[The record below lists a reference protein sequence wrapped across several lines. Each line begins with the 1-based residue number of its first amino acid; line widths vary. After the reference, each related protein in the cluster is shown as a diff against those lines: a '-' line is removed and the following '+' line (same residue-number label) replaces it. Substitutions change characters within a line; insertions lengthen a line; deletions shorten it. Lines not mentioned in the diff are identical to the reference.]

1 MAIEG
6 ISISLEQV
14 LETARNIK
22 SLNTQIVTRLNE
34 IKREM
39 NSLESS
45 WQSESSTTIRANFNK
60 LEAKFENYKN
70 IIDSYGTFL
79 ENTVE
84 AYSRTESSINNNASA
99 FE

>member
-70 IIDSYGTFL
+70 IIYSYGTFL
-79 ENTVE
+79 ENTV
-84 AYSRTESSINNNASA
+84 
-99 FE
+99 

>member
-34 IKREM
+34 IKREIKGKLFQIENVPM
-39 NSLESS
+39 SHCPA
-45 WQSESSTTIRANFNK
+45 QSR
-60 LEAKFENYKN
+60 
-70 IIDSYGTFL
+70 
-79 ENTVE
+79 
-84 AYSRTESSINNNASA
+84 
-99 FE
+99 

>member
-70 IIDSYGTFL
+70 IIDGTFL

-84 AYSRTESSINNNASA
+84 AYSTTESSINNNASA

>member
-1 MAIEG
+1 MKI
-6 ISISLEQV
+6 ISSG
-14 LETARNIK
+14 
-22 SLNTQIVTRLNE
+22 
-34 IKREM
+34 
-39 NSLESS
+39 
-45 WQSESSTTIRANFNK
+45 IRANFNK

-84 AYSRTESSINNNASA
+84 AYSTTESSINNNASA

>member
-34 IKREM
+34 IKS
-39 NSLESS
+39 NL
-45 WQSESSTTIRANFNK
+45 QDIG
-60 LEAKFENYKN
+60 
-70 IIDSYGTFL
+70 I
-79 ENTVE
+79 
-84 AYSRTESSINNNASA
+84 SIQI
-99 FE
+99 

>member
-79 ENTVE
+79 ESTVDS
-84 AYSRTESSINNNASA
+84 YTQTESSINNNASA
-99 FE
+99 FQ

>member
-45 WQSESSTTIRANFNK
+45 WQSESSTTIRQI
-60 LEAKFENYKN
+60 L
-70 IIDSYGTFL
+70 
-79 ENTVE
+79 
-84 AYSRTESSINNNASA
+84 IN
-99 FE
+99 

>member
-84 AYSRTESSINNNASA
+84 SYSTTESSINNNASA

>member
-60 LEAKFENYKN
+60 LEAKFENYKD

-84 AYSRTESSINNNASA
+84 DYSTTESSINNNASA

>member
-34 IKREM
+34 IKR

-84 AYSRTESSINNNASA
+84 AYSTTESSINNNASA

>member
-79 ENTVE
+79 ETTVDSYTN
-84 AYSRTESSINNNASA
+84 AESSINSNASA

>member
-70 IIDSYGTFL
+70 IIDSYRTFL

-84 AYSRTESSINNNASA
+84 AYSTTESSINNNASA

>member
-45 WQSESSTTIRANFNK
+45 WQSR
-60 LEAKFENYKN
+60 
-70 IIDSYGTFL
+70 
-79 ENTVE
+79 
-84 AYSRTESSINNNASA
+84 SA
-99 FE
+99 E